1 VKRTFDLIAVIVSMP
16 IWLPTLAVLAI
27 LVRLR
32 IGSPILFLQ
41 MRPGLN
47 GKIFRIVKFRT
58 MTNCR
63 DINEHLLPDEK
74 RITPFGLWLRA
85 ASLDELPEVWNVLLG
100 DMSLVGPRPLL
111 VEYLPCYNPRQARRH
126 LVRPGVTGLA
136 QVMGRN
142 ALSWEEK
149 FEWDVRYVESQSFWL
164 DLKIL
169 WLTFGTVFSRKGISA
184 RGEATMPEFKAEKD
198 NRDS

>member
-1 VKRTFDLIAVIVSMP
+1 
-16 IWLPTLAVLAI
+16 
-27 LVRLR
+27 
-32 IGSPILFLQ
+32 
-41 MRPGLN
+41 
-47 GKIFRIVKFRT
+47 